1 MNKLQQ
7 SSGLKALLAFLLI
20 CVASVTGFSQAIKR
34 SGSTSSNPINTP
46 PPVFEEKI
54 WYGGGFNLGFSGSSF
69 VSLFQLGISPMVGY
83 KFTPQWS
90 AGPRISLTY
99 SYYSARTANGGKD
112 NAQPISYA
120 GGIFTRY
127 KVIPA
132 IFLHA
137 EAELAN
143 EALVYSGV
151 SQIEVQRRT
160 RENVYLGVG
169 YNSAGGNGFGY
180 EILLLYNLNM
190 PQNIIE
196 SPFDIRFGFNYKF

>member
-1 MNKLQQ
+1 MKKLQQ
-7 SSGLKALLAFLLI
+7 AFSFKVLLPLGFIALF
-20 CVASVTGFSQAIKR
+20 VTMGNAQAIR
-34 SGSTSSNPINTP
+34 RNGTTSGNSINTS

-83 KFTPQWS
+83 KFTPKWS

-169 YNSAGGNGFGY
+169 YNSAGNNGFGY

-196 SPFDIRFGFNYKF
+196 SPFDVRFGFNYKF

>member
-1 MNKLQQ
+1 MEKLQQ
-7 SSGLKALLAFLLI
+7 AFGIKVLLSFLLI
-20 CVASVTGFSQAIKR
+20 GSSITIGYSQAIKR
-34 SGSTSSNPINTP
+34 SGATSNNPISTP

-90 AGPRISLTY
+90 AGPRLSLTY

-127 KVIPA
+127 KVIPS

-151 SQIEVQRRT
+151 SQIEVQRRI

-169 YNSAGGNGFGY
+169 YNSAGNNGIGY